1 LTTGGSIVRTCRV
14 PATNVFYFFADR
26 FNAAA
31 LGVLREI
38 GDGQSLVAILDL
50 NSDVFDIMP
59 AELRAHSEVLLEL
72 GDGSEVG
79 RFSLKGKD
87 EFSQLV

>member
-1 LTTGGSIVRTCRV
+1 
-14 PATNVFYFFADR
+14 
-26 FNAAA
+26 
-31 LGVLREI
+31 
-38 GDGQSLVAILDL
+38 VAILDL

-87 EFSQLV
+87 EFSQTC